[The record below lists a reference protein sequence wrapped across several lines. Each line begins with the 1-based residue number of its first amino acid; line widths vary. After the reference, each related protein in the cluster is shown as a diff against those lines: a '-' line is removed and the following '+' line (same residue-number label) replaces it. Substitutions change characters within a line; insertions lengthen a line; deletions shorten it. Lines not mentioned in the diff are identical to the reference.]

1 VLDRT
6 RHFRGIDAALFGLVL
21 SGPLA
26 LLLAGGGFLPWA
38 LLVAAVAALFFEPR
52 PLKRSLLRN
61 LERALWALLFLTG
74 LFGLAWTIYPLVPEA
89 IVRAFPAFA
98 GHALAVSSCAFLAA
112 RRQWSPARAL
122 VPAALGVLVV
132 VALDPLAPL
141 RFPLILAVVSL
152 GVGVATE
159 PASGRLVRVLRVL
172 FFVAAAGGIAAGV
185 GSLLP
190 WAQPF
195 VETAVVKMIQSPEG
209 VSGFSLESRLG
220 DVGELSLSKRVLMH
234 VTTTAPT
241 KLRAAVFTQFDGV
254 QWRPLGP
261 PPRPLLVE
269 EGAMGGA
276 LGSWLDGVPGRLF
289 AAPGAPLDEAWQ
301 PTAVRTRIVEV
312 APVVGALPAPAGPL
326 LVRRV
331 DPVHIDSFG
340 ILGPASQ
347 ALETYAVVSLAPG
360 AAAWPAPAPVGD
372 ADEQEWT
379 ALPKDLDP
387 RLLSLAER
395 IRGQGDPS
403 VAARLARTVAFVQS
417 ECHYS
422 LKPGR
427 FHTRQPVAEFLFEKK
442 KGYCEYFASATAVL
456 LRLQGIPARYVRGF
470 TVREANRIGGHYTVR
485 EADAHAWVEAF
496 VPGLGWVEAD
506 ATPAAE
512 YEAAHGGI
520 DRDGLAALSAWFSGR
535 FAELRAL
542 FAERAGSALLTRL
555 TEVAKGLVRGR
566 PGLVTLALAL
576 VASSWL
582 ARRLW
587 PWLRK
592 LRERRRARARALEP
606 AAAPELA
613 ALLARTDRLWTRH
626 GRRRPLFRAPLEHLA
641 SIPPGALPAAVRAGS
656 ERVVE
661 AYYRGR
667 FAGHPVTAAEVRAL
681 SLALEAAASGK
692 GAS

>member
-1 VLDRT
+1 VFDRIGA
-6 RHFRGIDAALFGLVL
+6 FGGKDAALLGLVL
-21 SGPLA
+21 SGALA
-26 LLLAGGGFLPWA
+26 LLLAWGGFFPWV
-38 LLVAAVAALFFEPR
+38 LVAAAVGALFFEPR
-52 PLKRSLLRN
+52 LRSRALLRN
-61 LERALWALLFLTG
+61 AERALWALLFLTG

-89 IVRAFPAFA
+89 IVRVFPAFA
-98 GHALAVSSCAFLAA
+98 GYALACSSCAFLSA
-112 RRQWSPARAL
+112 RRHWSPARAL
-122 VPAALGVLVV
+122 VPSALGVLVV

-141 RFPLILAVVSL
+141 RFSLILAAVSL
-152 GVGVATE
+152 AVGAAAE
-159 PASGRLVRVLRVL
+159 PASGRLVRALRVVS
-172 FFVAAAGGIAAGV
+172 FVAAAGGIAVGV

-195 VETAVVKMIQSPEG
+195 VETAVVKMIQAPDG

-220 DVGELSLSKRVLMH
+220 EVGELSLSPRVLMH
-234 VTTTAPT
+234 VTTAAPT
-241 KLRAAVFTQFDGV
+241 KLRAAVFTRFDGV
-254 QWRPLGP
+254 QWRPQGP
-261 PPRPLLVE
+261 PPLPLPIE
-269 EGAMGGA
+269 EGALGGA
-276 LGSWLDGVPGRLF
+276 LGSWLDGVPGQLF
-289 AAPGAPLDEAWQ
+289 AVPGAPLDEAWQ
-301 PTAVRTRIVEV
+301 EAAVRTRIVEV
-312 APVVGALPAPAGPL
+312 APVVGALPAPAGLL
-326 LVRRV
+326 LVRRA
-331 DPVHIDSFG
+331 DLVHIDSFG
-340 ILGPASQ
+340 ILGPGSHT
-347 ALETYAVVSLAPG
+347 LETYAVVSLAPG
-360 AAAWPAPAPVGD
+360 AAAWPAPPPVSD
-372 ADEQEWT
+372 AEEQEWT

-387 RLLSLAER
+387 RLPALADRLRDEGER
-395 IRGQGDPS
+395 SD
-403 VAARLARTVAFVQS
+403 AARLARTVAYLQS

-427 FHTRQPVAEFLFEKK
+427 FRTRQPVAEFLFEKK
-442 KGYCEYFASATAVL
+442 KGYCEYFASAAAVL

-470 TVREANRIGGHYTVR
+470 TVREANRLGGHYVVR

-496 VPGLGWVEAD
+496 VPGRGWVEAD

-520 DRDGLAALSAWFSGR
+520 DRGGFQALSAWLSGR

-542 FAERAGSALLTRL
+542 FAQRAGGALAARL

-576 VASSWL
+576 VAASWL

-587 PWLRK
+587 PWFRK

-606 AAAPELA
+606 AAPPELA

-641 SIPPGALPAAVRAGS
+641 SIPPGALPPAVRAGS

-667 FAGHPVTAAEVRAL
+667 YAGHPVTAAEVRTL
-681 SLALEAAASGK
+681 SLVLEAAASRK